1 MKKSKRLQVIVDLN
15 AGNEKKALE
24 ALGKLQSEKQGMQTQ
39 LDNLQQYLQE
49 YKDKYQTLGSSGINI
64 KQLLEFRSF
73 IDKLDKAIE
82 EQQQLVS
89 KLNNQILLARNHW
102 EKLYQKTRSLEKVCE
117 AAVIEENKIADKQEQ
132 AEQDERASR
141 IGRNSGT
148 RTA

>member
-1 MKKSKRLQVIVDLN
+1 MKKSKRLQIIVDLN
-15 AGNEKKALE
+15 ARNEKKALE
-24 ALGKLQSEKQGMQTQ
+24 ALGELQGKKQEMQTQ

-49 YKDKYQTLGSSGINI
+49 YKDKYQTLGASGINI
-64 KQLLEFRSF
+64 NQLLEFRSF

-141 IGRNSGT
+141 MGRSSGT